1 MIKVHQGFAQTTLS
15 SLVISCAFFSSALWA
30 TNLTSPAT
38 AKAAPLQTVMLP
50 EYQTNQK
57 ISLEM
62 EKGQVVLVDFWAS
75 WCGPCRE
82 SFPWMTSMQA
92 KYKDQGLKVIA
103 INLDQEKGQALDFL
117 EEFKPGFSV
126 LFDTKAELPEDFGV
140 IGMPTSFLIDRQGN
154 IRATHVGFH
163 QKNINEY
170 ESAIAK
176 LLAETGE

>member
-1 MIKVHQGFAQTTLS
+1 MIKVDLGFSLTALS
-15 SLVISCAFFSSALWA
+15 SLFISCAFFSSALWA
-30 TNLTSPAT
+30 TNLTPQAT
-38 AKAAPLQTVMLP
+38 AKAAPHQTVMLP

-57 ISLEM
+57 NSLEM

-82 SFPWMTSMQA
+82 SFPWMTSIQA
-92 KYKDQGLKVIA
+92 KYKEQGLKVIA
-103 INLDQEKGQALDFL
+103 INLDQENEQALDFL
-117 EEFKPGFSV
+117 KEFKPGFTV
-126 LFDTKAELPEDFGV
+126 LFDTEAQLPEDFGV
-140 IGMPTSFLIDRQGN
+140 IGMPTSFLIDRQGK

-176 LLAETGE
+176 LLAEKGK

>member
-1 MIKVHQGFAQTTLS
+1 MIKHSKPILAAAIS
-15 SLVISCAFFSSALWA
+15 SCLLISSSLWA
-30 TNLTSPAT
+30 TDITPLAS
-38 AKAAPLQTVMLP
+38 AKAAPHQTLKLP
-50 EYQTNQK
+50 EYQTNQNV
-57 ISLEM
+57 SLDM
-62 EKGQVVLVDFWAS
+62 EKGRVILVDFWAS

-117 EEFKPGFSV
+117 DEFKPGFSV
-126 LFDTKAELPEDFGV
+126 LFDSQAELPEDFGV

-154 IRATHVGFH
+154 IRATHIGFH
-163 QKNINEY
+163 QKNIDEY

-176 LLAETGE
+176 LLAEKEE

>member
-1 MIKVHQGFAQTTLS
+1 MIKHSKHILLAAFSSCLLLS
-15 SLVISCAFFSSALWA
+15 SPLWA
-30 TNLTSPAT
+30 TNLTPQAT
-38 AKAAPLQTVMLP
+38 AKEAPHQTVMLP

-82 SFPWMTSMQA
+82 SFPWMTNIQA

-103 INLDQEKGQALDFL
+103 INLDQENEQALDFL
-117 EEFKPGFSV
+117 KEFKPGFTV
-126 LFDTKAELPEDFGV
+126 LFDTEAQLPEDFGV
-140 IGMPTSFLIDRQGN
+140 IGMPTSFLIDRQGK

-163 QKNINEY
+163 QENINEY
-170 ESAIAK
+170 DSAIAK
-176 LLAETGE
+176 LLAEKGE